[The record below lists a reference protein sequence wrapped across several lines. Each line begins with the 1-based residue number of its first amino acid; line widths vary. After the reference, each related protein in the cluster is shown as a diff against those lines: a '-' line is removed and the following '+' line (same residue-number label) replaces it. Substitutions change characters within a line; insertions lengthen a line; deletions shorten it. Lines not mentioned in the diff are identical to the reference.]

1 MQKLISHNTMRW
13 IVITFCAL
21 CSMAASADNPTFQ
34 HRMAI
39 VLTPETSHIRVK
51 DHITLPQHF
60 HDRNIAIELDFSLH
74 ANLTITEV
82 EGGKITDSKIK
93 STNRAIPLKHYT
105 VSVPSNQNDFVI
117 YFDGAINHSVQG
129 PGQEY
134 ARSFSYTP
142 GVISTEGIFL
152 ANSSAWYPQFDE
164 ALVSFRL
171 DIQLPT
177 DWDAVSQGTLLH
189 EQKTPT
195 GQTISWQENHPQDDI
210 YIVAGRY
217 RRYAQSAG
225 AVDALVYLRDS
236 DETLA
241 QKYLDTT
248 AQYIALYN
256 KLIGPYPYTKF
267 ALVENFWESGYGMP
281 SFTLLGPKVIRFPF
295 ILHSSYPHEILHNY
309 WGNGVFVDYAK
320 GNWSE
325 GLTAYLADHLVNEQ
339 RSKGEEYRRDVLQKY
354 ADFVGKEKD
363 FPITRFVSRHS
374 ASSEAV
380 GYGKTMMFFH
390 MLRLELGDDAFI
402 KVLRRFYQQFKFKQA
417 TFADLLATFNAV
429 TGKNFTQ
436 QFEQW
441 VQRTGA
447 PDLVLRSAET
457 ERTAQGFKLTLQVEQ
472 TQAGEPYRLYV
483 PAAIT
488 LAGEDMAVES
498 QFIIEQKQQT
508 IELEFASRPVR
519 IDLDPHFDV
528 FRRLDSREIPSALS
542 QGFGAERP
550 LLILPAREQKTM
562 LEAYRALAANWQKT
576 QASPLEIVTDEQ
588 LKTLPEDRTVW
599 IVGWQNK
606 FAGAILKNLADR
618 NVAYQP
624 NQLQLQ
630 QKTYPQAHHAV
641 VLTARQPANADKT
654 LLWVAADSPQAVA
667 ELANKLPHYRKYSY
681 LVFKGDD
688 LINIDKGQW
697 PILQSPLSQS
707 VHQKDGYAIPA
718 MHTAHTGI
726 TKPRRAL
733 AELPPV
739 FSESR
744 MMADIEH
751 LSHESFKGREL
762 GTPELD
768 EAATYIAKQFQQ
780 IGLLPGGDSGSFFQ
794 TWQQDVGLPKGN
806 IALRNVVGILPGT
819 NPQLAGQSLVIGAH
833 YDHLG
838 TGWPDVR
845 AAHRGK
851 IHHGADDNASGI
863 AVMLELARQ
872 IVPKW
877 QPERTVIFAAFTG
890 EEADLLGS
898 KHYVRN
904 NEQFPAGKII
914 AMLNLDTVGRL
925 ENNPVTVFGTGTARE
940 LVHIFRGASFVTGIP
955 VNAVP
960 DDFGSSDQAAFI
972 QAGVPAIQLF
982 ANAHEDFH
990 APGDTADKIDTAGLV
1005 KVAAI
1010 LKEATEYLANRIE
1023 PLTVT
1028 LASAPAS
1035 VESTEPKETL
1045 NNSTNEMKHE
1055 AHGTQQ
1061 SRYINKIG
1069 EDARTAQRSDS
1080 LVQSI
1085 NQRSPKEKR
1094 KTSLG
1099 TVPDFAYQGEGV
1111 RIDNT
1116 LPGSPAHQAGL
1127 QQGDILIQLA
1137 GQPVNDLASYAAIL
1151 RSLKAGEK
1159 VELKYRRDDAVMVA
1173 EVVLVER

>member
-1 MQKLISHNTMRW
+1 MQKSLKLTTACLIFTVFLFHSLL
-13 IVITFCAL
+13 A
-21 CSMAASADNPTFQ
+21 AASNKTFH
-34 HRMAI
+34 HRMEIQLSPDTSGITVTDQIKIPDHARNAKEPVQLEFYLHAGLAI
-39 VLTPETSHIRVK
+39 SGVQ
-51 DHITLPQHF
+51 DATLEADANEVALKSRP
-60 HDRNIAIELDFSLH
+60 IAI
-74 ANLTITEV
+74 
-82 EGGKITDSKIK
+82 
-93 STNRAIPLKHYT
+93 RHYT
-105 VSVPSNQNDFVI
+105 ATVPPGRDTFTLQYGGQI
-117 YFDGAINHSVQG
+117 HHAVQG

-134 ARSFSYTP
+134 SRSFGSTP
-142 GVISTEGIFL
+142 GVISPEGVFL
-152 ANSSAWYPQFDE
+152 ASASAWYPQFGD
-164 ALVSFRL
+164 ALVSFQL
-171 DIQLPT
+171 DIQVPSG
-177 DWDAVSQGTLLH
+177 WDVVSQGSLLR
-189 EQKTPT
+189 
-195 GQTISWQENHPQDDI
+195 ENNGDETRHVVWEEKQPQDDI
-210 YIVAGRY
+210 YLIAAKFQRY
-217 RRYAQSAG
+217 TQSAG
-225 AVDALVYLRDS
+225 AFNAMMYLRSADQP
-236 DETLA
+236 LA
-241 QKYLDTT
+241 QKYLDAT
-248 AQYIALYN
+248 AQYIAMYN
-256 KLIGPYPYTKF
+256 KLIGPYPYNKF

-281 SFTLLGPKVIRFPF
+281 SFTLLGSKVIRLPF

-320 GNWSE
+320 GNWAE
-325 GLTAYLADHLVNEQ
+325 GLTAYLADHLINEQ
-339 RSKGEEYRRDVLQKY
+339 RGKGEEYRRDVLQKY

-363 FPITRFVSRHS
+363 FPVIRFVSRHS

-390 MLRLELGDDAFI
+390 MLRQELGDDAFT
-402 KVLRRFYQQFKFKQA
+402 KALRRFYQQFKFQQA
-417 TFADLLATFNAV
+417 TFADLLATFNAS
-429 TGKNFTQ
+429 TGKDLTQ
-436 QFEQW
+436 RFEQW
-441 VQRTGA
+441 VHRTGA
-447 PDLVLRSAET
+447 PDLVLRSAEA
-457 ERTAQGFKLTLQVEQ
+457 EPHGGGYKLTLTVEQ
-472 TQAGEPYRLYV
+472 TQAGEPYRLQV
-483 PAAIT
+483 PVAVT
-488 LAGEDMAVES
+488 LEGEDMATES
-498 QFIIEQKQQT
+498 HIIIEQQKQT
-508 IELEFASRPVR
+508 FEMEFANRPVR

-542 QGFGAERP
+542 QGFGAEKP
-550 LLILPAREQKTM
+550 LLILPAREQKAV
-562 LEAYRALAANWQKT
+562 LEAYRALAANWQRT

-599 IVGWQNK
+599 ILGWQNR
-606 FAGAILKNLADR
+606 FANNVLQNLAGRDVSYR
-618 NVAYQP
+618 SG
-624 NQLQLQ
+624 QLQLNH
-630 QKTYPQAHHAV
+630 KRYPQNGHAV
-641 VLTARQPANADKT
+641 VLSARQSANPDKT
-654 LLWVAADSPQAVA
+654 LLWAAAGTVQAVA

-681 LVFKGDD
+681 LVFKGDE

-697 PILQSPLSQS
+697 PILQSPLSQP
-707 VHQKDGYAIPA
+707 VRQKDGYALDA
-718 MHTAHTGI
+718 ALTAHPGI

-744 MMADIEH
+744 MMADIHH
-751 LSHESFKGREL
+751 LAHESYKGREL

-768 EAATYIAKQFQQ
+768 DAATYIAKQFQQ
-780 IGLLPGGDSGSFFQ
+780 IGLLPGGDDNSYFQ

-806 IALRNVVGILPGT
+806 ITLRNVVGILPGT

-845 AAHRGK
+845 AAHQGK

-890 EEADLLGS
+890 EEANLLGS

-904 NEQFPAGKII
+904 NEQFPVGKAI

-925 ENNPVTVFGTGTARE
+925 ENNPVTVFGTGSARE

-955 VNAVP
+955 VNAVQ

-982 ANAHEDFH
+982 ASAHEDYH

-1028 LASAPAS
+1028 LSSAPTPAGS
-1035 VESTEPKETL
+1035 AE
-1045 NNSTNEMKHE
+1045 
-1055 AHGTQQ
+1055 
-1061 SRYINKIG
+1061 
-1069 EDARTAQRSDS
+1069 
-1080 LVQSI
+1080 
-1085 NQRSPKEKR
+1085 PKEKR

-1099 TVPDFAYQGEGV
+1099 TVPDFSYQGEGV

-1116 LPGSPAHQAGL
+1116 LPSSPAQQAGL

-1137 GQPVNDLASYAAIL
+1137 GQPVSDLSSYAAIL

-1159 VELKYRRDDAVMVA
+1159 VELKYRRDDAVMET
-1173 EVVLVER
+1173 EVLLVER